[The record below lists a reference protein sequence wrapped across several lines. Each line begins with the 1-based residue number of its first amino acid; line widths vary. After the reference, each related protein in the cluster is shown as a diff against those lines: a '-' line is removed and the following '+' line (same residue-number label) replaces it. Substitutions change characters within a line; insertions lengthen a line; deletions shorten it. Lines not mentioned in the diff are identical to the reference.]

1 MKRSRIVV
9 PLVLAVAAALPAAAV
24 KYVDKGNAGCND
36 LGPGTAPV
44 PYCTIQRGYD
54 QAANGE
60 QVRVLPGEYN
70 ECVFAFNLVTPKN
83 VEIVADAW
91 LQNPPN
97 NAVTIINAG
106 AAANCT
112 FPGGGPASGVN
123 LAGFGP
129 TGSKLQGFT
138 VKNATNTAIFGVGSV
153 VITNNVVTNSS
164 SFGWGGGIYVY
175 TANCYYGDTTSTIAD
190 NNVHDNSAEDG
201 GGGIAVTSGYQE
213 IVQSPDCTVDGDA
226 TVTVQGNTVAANT
239 TPGSGGGINVTAF
252 ANDARTSSI
261 VITQNMVTGNTA
273 GTDTTIAYGGG
284 IYGLVYGY
292 GTEVID
298 VTNNTVAGNTAV
310 DRGGGISVSSFPA
323 VVATSVDHH
332 LTVED
337 NTVTGNT
344 GERGGGGLDL
354 LGSAYNLN
362 ASQTIDVAARRNTV
376 TGNLVTRDNA
386 LVEPVVT
393 FKGGGGVSAVME
405 SITSTSTNLGLSI
418 ENNRFSNNTS
428 KMFGGGAALH
438 VIANG
443 DDQGSLAPAAATMT
457 FRGNRVTQNAV
468 DSAVAGFNAAGGGI
482 FAYLDATGEA
492 TSTLRL
498 DLNTVAS
505 NTLDNNVEAGGIH
518 AESFTT
524 QDSLGTHDGL
534 AVLRIT
540 NSIVANNQGQ
550 GIGGPTP
557 GSAGVLSPGG
567 NAEFDVSGLNFNDVF
582 GHTAGNLDTWFT
594 AGTGTIFGDPRLDT
608 SFIPQDCS
616 PTIDAADPALPV
628 GNEPLPNGGRVNMG
642 HTGGT
647 SLATRGL
654 ADVNGD
660 GEVDGIDVV
669 RLSVA
674 FGATN
679 GQPRF
684 DGGVDFDENN
694 LIDGNDLAILAG
706 DFGVVCP

>member
-1 MKRSRIVV
+1 MKRSRIAVL
-9 PLVLAVAAALPAAAV
+9 LVLAVTAALPAAAV
-24 KYVDKGNAGCND
+24 KYVDKNNSGCND

-44 PYCTIQRGYD
+44 PFCTIQRGYD
-54 QAANGE
+54 QAAAGE
-60 QVRVLPGEYN
+60 QVRVLPGTYN
-70 ECVFAFNLVTPKN
+70 ECVFAFNLITPKN

-97 NAVTIINAG
+97 NTVTIIDVAG
-106 AAANCT
+106 VPSEDCLFSAT
-112 FPGGGPASGVN
+112 TPASAVN
-123 LAGFGP
+123 IAGFGP
-129 TGSKLQGFT
+129 TGSKFQGFT
-138 VKNATNTAIFGVGSV
+138 VRNATNTGIFGVGSV
-153 VITNNVVTNSS
+153 AITNNVVSNNS

-175 TANCYYGDTTSTIAD
+175 TANCYYGDTTATIAD
-190 NNVHDNSAEDG
+190 NSVQDNEAEDG

-213 IVQSPDCTVDGDA
+213 IVQSPDCTLDGDA
-226 TVTVQGNTVAANT
+226 TVTVEGNTVASNT

-292 GTEVID
+292 GTEIIE
-298 VTNNTVAGNTAV
+298 VTSNTIAGNTAV
-310 DRGGGISVSSFPA
+310 DRGGGISVSSFPD
-323 VVATSVDHH
+323 VVASSVDHH
-332 LTVED
+332 ITVED

-354 LGSAYNLN
+354 LGSAFDLN
-362 ASQTIDVAARRNTV
+362 VAQTIDVQARRNTV

-386 LVEPVVT
+386 LTEPVVT
-393 FKGGGGVSAVME
+393 YKGGGGISAVME
-405 SITSTSTNLGLSI
+405 SITSTSPNLGMLI
-418 ENNRFSNNTS
+418 EENRFSNNSS

-443 DDQGSLAPAAATMT
+443 DFEGSVAPADAAMT
-457 FRGNRVTQNAV
+457 FRRNRVTQNAV
-468 DSAVAGFNAAGGGI
+468 DSTVINAVGGGV
-482 FAYLDATGEA
+482 FAYLETTGDSSA
-492 TSTLRL
+492 TLRV
-498 DLNTVAS
+498 DLNTIAS
-505 NTLDNNVEAGGIH
+505 NTLDNGAEAGGIH
-518 AESFTT
+518 AESFTSPDAT
-524 QDSLGTHDGL
+524 QQDGV
-534 AVLRIT
+534 AVLRVT
-540 NSIVANNQGQ
+540 NSIIANNQGQ
-550 GIGGPTP
+550 GFGGPTP
-557 GSAGVLSPGG
+557 GGAGILSPGG
-567 NAEFDVSGLNFNDVF
+567 TAEFDVSGMNFNDVF
-582 GHTAGNLDTWFT
+582 GHGTNLDTWIT

-608 SFIPQDCS
+608 SFIPMDCS
-616 PTIDAADPALPV
+616 PTIDAADPALDFSA
-628 GNEPLPNGGRVNMG
+628 EPEPNGNRVNMG

-674 FGATN
+674 FGSST

-684 DGGVDFDENN
+684 EGAVDFDANN